1 MIYRQIFLP
10 ISLILAA
17 SAVQAA
23 IPIERWQQPSGAQVY
38 FVPSPNL
45 PMVDVQIDFD
55 AGERL
60 VPAAQAGLAQATGS
74 MLAKGVLAGDGQ
86 PALDENQLGEA
97 WADLGAAFAA
107 NASNDRFSVS
117 LRSLTDP
124 KLLTPA
130 LQLAARQ
137 LGQASFPDAVWQR
150 DRARWSASIKE
161 ALTRPGTVAGLAYET
176 AVFGS
181 HPYGSQTSE
190 ATLNAIQVAD
200 MKRWRD
206 TQLAPC
212 RAKVTVVGAVTRAQ
226 ADAMATRLLA
236 QLPATRQAHCPAPAQ
251 VPPVPALAAAK
262 RINTSF
268 AAAQA
273 QVLMG
278 QPGYARTNP
287 NHFAFLLGNHILGE
301 GFTSRLVTEVRE
313 KRGLSYSVGS
323 DFSPGLNG
331 GGFTIALQ
339 TKPEQAAQAVQVVQ
353 QVLGDFVAKGPTEA
367 EMQAAKANLTGSFP
381 LRIDSNQKLLGN
393 VANIAW
399 NDLPLDYLDTWS
411 SRIAALTAQQ
421 VQAAFAGLIHPDKLA
436 VVVVGAKPASAAP
449 ADAAAGAA
457 AASPAAGQRKP

>member
-1 MIYRQIFLP
+1 MSYRQIFLP
-10 ISLILAA
+10 FSLILASGLA
-17 SAVQAA
+17 QAA

-60 VPAAQAGLAQATGS
+60 VPAAQSGLAQATAS
-74 MLAKGVLAGDGQ
+74 MLSNGVAASGGK

-97 WADLGAAFAA
+97 WADLGAAFG
-107 NASNDRFSVS
+107 ASAGNDRFSVS

-137 LGQASFPDAVWQR
+137 LGQASFPDAIWQR
-150 DRARWSASIKE
+150 DRARWSDSIKE
-161 ALTRPGTVAGLAYET
+161 AMTRPGTVAGLAYEK
-176 AVFGS
+176 AVYGS
-181 HPYGSQTSE
+181 HPYGSETSA
-190 ATLNAIQVAD
+190 ATLQAINVAD

-206 TQLAPC
+206 AQLAPC
-212 RAKVTVVGAVTRAQ
+212 RAKVTVVGAVTRPQ
-226 ADAMATRLLA
+226 ADAMASTLLA
-236 QLPATRQAHCPAPAQ
+236 QLPATLAKHCPAPAQ
-251 VPPVPALAAAK
+251 VPPVPQLTQAK
-262 RINTSF
+262 RIDTPF
-268 AAAQA
+268 ASAQA

-278 QPGYARTNP
+278 QPGYARQDP
-287 NHFAFLLGNHILGE
+287 RHFAFMLGNHILGE

-353 QVLGDFVAKGPTEA
+353 QVLSDFVAKGPTEA

-381 LRIDSNQKLLGN
+381 LRIDSNRKLVAN

-399 NDLPLDYLDTWS
+399 NNLPLDYLDTWNS
-411 SRIAALTAQQ
+411 HISALTAQQ

-436 VVVVGAKPASAAP
+436 VVVVGAKPGQAASAT
-449 ADAAAGAA
+449 
-457 AASPAAGQRKP
+457 PAAQAKP